1 MFQDEK
7 NIVKYENNL
16 IKTENLA
23 EEDHIQVDFNLHI
36 EENAYPG
43 SHTIELSL

>member
-36 EENAYPG
+36 EDSAELG
-43 SHTIELSL
+43 SHMIELSL